1 MGLSR
6 FIEPPTFQVL
16 GSYGRLTLM
25 IREKSLVVYKNCP
38 ALVQDIGEKIGITL
52 EGGKSFRVREKDIE
66 LLHPGPCTLG
76 GLEQELLPA
85 DVRAAWELLEGN
97 RVSFQELTELV
108 YGEYTGSTAWAT
120 YRIFKDG
127 LYFSGTLREI
137 QRRPLEEL
145 DAETRKRTEKQQE
158 AAEREAFLE
167 RLKTRTLK
175 FPEDRRFLHDVEALA
190 YGKTDK
196 SRTLKDLKI
205 PESPQEAHKVLLG
218 AGCWTPWVNPHP
230 LRFGLSPVSAKIPV
244 SPPPGDEDRVDL
256 THLKAFAIDNPWS
269 NDPDDAISVED
280 SCLWVHVADPGA
292 SILPGSPADG
302 EARNRGAT
310 LYLPEGASLMLAEE
324 ALAWYALGMEA
335 VSPALS
341 FKMVFNEAGAI
352 RETHICRSW
361 VKVRRLTYEEADAL
375 LQGEGPEVPE
385 LQALFGIAEKN
396 LARRRAAGAV
406 FMEFPE
412 VHIQTSRG
420 QVSIEPIAA
429 YESTDMIRECM
440 LLAGEGAA
448 HWALRRRLPFPYVS
462 QETGDLPDD
471 PLQGMA
477 GSYQLRRCM
486 RPRTLSVKPGIHW
499 GLGLDGYTQVTSPL
513 RRYTDLLA
521 HQQIRAF
528 LRGAAPLEEDELLL
542 RLSAGEAASLATVQ
556 AERASRAHWIAVYLS
571 DKKGSSWEGVLM
583 EKRGNRS
590 LVMIPALGLETQ
602 VAVKGDIEPNE
613 PVLLTLSSV
622 RIPETDVVFVIE

>member
-1 MGLSR
+1 
-6 FIEPPTFQVL
+6 
-16 GSYGRLTLM
+16 M
-25 IREKSLVVYKNCP
+25 ILEKSLVAYKNRP
-38 ALVQDIGEKIGITL
+38 ALVNDIGEKIGITL
-52 EGGKSFRVREKDIE
+52 AGGESFRVREKDIE

-76 GLEQELLPA
+76 SLEQELPPA

-108 YGEYTGSTAWAT
+108 YGEYTGNTAWAV

-127 LYFSGTLREI
+127 LYFSGTLQEI
-137 QRRPLEEL
+137 QSRPLEALE
-145 DAETRKRTEKQQE
+145 AETQKRTEKQRDV
-158 AAEREAFLE
+158 AEREAFLE
-167 RLKTRTLK
+167 RLKARTLQ

-196 SRTLKDLKI
+196 SRTLKDLKL
-205 PESPQEAHKVLLG
+205 PESPQEAHRVLLS

-244 SPPPGDEDRVDL
+244 NPPPGDEDRVDL
-256 THLKAFAIDNPWS
+256 THLKAFAIDNSWS
-269 NDPDDAISVED
+269 NDPDDAISVEGP
-280 SCLWVHVADPGA
+280 CLWVHVADPGA
-292 SILPGSPADG
+292 SILPGSPVDG

-310 LYLPEGASLMLAEE
+310 LYLPEGASLMIAEE
-324 ALAWYALGMEA
+324 ALSLYALGMEA

-341 FKMVFNEAGAI
+341 FKMVLNEAGTI
-352 RETHICRSW
+352 METDIFRSW

-375 LQGEGPEVPE
+375 LQQEGAEVPE
-385 LQALFGIAEKN
+385 LSALFKIAEKN
-396 LARRRAAGAV
+396 LARRRTAGAV

-412 VHIQTSRG
+412 VHIKVSEG
-420 QVSIEPIAA
+420 QVAIEPVAA
-429 YESTDMIRECM
+429 HESADMVRECM

-462 QETGDLPDD
+462 QETGDLPNV
-471 PLQGMA
+471 PLRGIA

-499 GLGLDGYTQVTSPL
+499 GLGLDVYTQVTSPL

-528 LRGAAPLEEDELLL
+528 LRQTAPLGEEELIL
-542 RLSAGEAASLATVQ
+542 RLGAGEAATLATVQ

-571 DKKGSSWEGVLM
+571 DKKGSSWEGVLL

-602 VAVKGDIEPNE
+602 VAVKGDREPNE
-613 PVLLTLSSV
+613 PVPLTLSSV
-622 RIPETDVVFVIE
+622 RIPETDMVFVSE